1 MAILPPPELKHVLLV
16 GPPGSGK
23 GTLGPHLSELL
34 RDRIVA
40 QVMAEHLAD
49 GFILDGYPRNVRQAD
64 ELDRVLAADGRRIQL
79 VLELIVPDEVASA
92 RLSRRARM
100 ESRSDDNPDTVA
112 ARLVTYRREVVP
124 LLAHYADRVRRVSA
138 SGDLDEVFERAER
151 ALSSLPKGA
160 RAGQARSEEHTSELQ
175 SRRDLVCRLR
185 LEKKNNTQ
193 LNPYRNRRGTQS
205 CFRHIALGGR

>member
-1 MAILPPPELKHVLLV
+1 MATFPSELRHVLLA

-23 GTLGPHLSELL
+23 GTVGPHLSELL
-34 RDRIVA
+34 GVPHVSSGQLLRASVKEGDPHHIGEQVARGHLVPDRVVA
-40 QVMAEHLAD
+40 QVMSEHLAD
-49 GFILDGYPRNVRQAD
+49 GFILDGYPRNVRQAA
-64 ELDRVLAADGRRIQL
+64 ELDRVLSDSGRRVQL

-112 ARLVTYRREVVP
+112 ARLVTYRREAVA

-138 SGDLDEVFERAER
+138 SGDLDEVFQRAER

-160 RAGQARSEEHTSELQ
+160 RASQA
-175 SRRDLVCRLR
+175 
-185 LEKKNNTQ
+185 
-193 LNPYRNRRGTQS
+193 
-205 CFRHIALGGR
+205 

>member
-1 MAILPPPELKHVLLV
+1 MATVPSELKHVLLV

-34 RDRIVA
+34 HVPHVSSGQLLRASVAAGDPFHIAEQVSRGHMVPDRVVA
-40 QVMAEHLAD
+40 QVMADRIGD

-64 ELDRVLAADGRRIQL
+64 ELDRVLADDGRQVQL

-112 ARLVTYRREVVP
+112 ARLVTYRREAVP

-151 ALSSLPKGA
+151 AVSSLPKGV
-160 RAGQARSEEHTSELQ
+160 RAQ
-175 SRRDLVCRLR
+175 
-185 LEKKNNTQ
+185 
-193 LNPYRNRRGTQS
+193 
-205 CFRHIALGGR
+205 

>member
-1 MAILPPPELKHVLLV
+1 MTIRPFDLKHLLLV

-34 RDRIVA
+34 GVPHVSSGQLLRASVADGDPHRISEQVNRGHMIPDRIVA
-40 QVMAEHLAD
+40 QVMAEHLAN

-64 ELDRVLAADGRRIQL
+64 ELDRVLAADGRQIQL
-79 VLELIVPDEVASA
+79 VLELVMPDEVASA

-100 ESRSDDNPDTVA
+100 ESRSDDNPDTVS
-112 ARLVTYRREVVP
+112 ARLVTYRREAVP

-160 RAGQARSEEHTSELQ
+160 RARQGAPDGQA
-175 SRRDLVCRLR
+175 
-185 LEKKNNTQ
+185 
-193 LNPYRNRRGTQS
+193 
-205 CFRHIALGGR
+205 

>member
-138 SGDLDEVFERAER
+138 SGDLDEVFQRAER
-151 ALSSLPKGA
+151 ALSSLPSAGA
-160 RAGQARSEEHTSELQ
+160 GPAGGAGRGRGPRCGRPGRHSLAPGDH
-175 SRRDLVCRLR
+175 RRDG
-185 LEKKNNTQ
+185 
-193 LNPYRNRRGTQS
+193 RRHG
-205 CFRHIALGGR
+205 RGAGGGQR

>member
-1 MAILPPPELKHVLLV
+1 MATFPSELRHVLLV

-23 GTLGPHLSELL
+23 GTVGPHLSELL
-34 RDRIVA
+34 GVPHVSSGQLLRASVKEGDPHHIGEQVARGHLVPDR
-40 QVMAEHLAD
+40 
-49 GFILDGYPRNVRQAD
+49 
-64 ELDRVLAADGRRIQL
+64 
-79 VLELIVPDEVASA
+79 IVPDEVASA

-112 ARLVTYRREVVP
+112 ARLVTYRREAVA

-160 RAGQARSEEHTSELQ
+160 RASQA
-175 SRRDLVCRLR
+175 
-185 LEKKNNTQ
+185 
-193 LNPYRNRRGTQS
+193 
-205 CFRHIALGGR
+205 

>member
-1 MAILPPPELKHVLLV
+1 MATPPPVLKHLLLV

-23 GTLGPHLSELL
+23 GTLGPHLSDLLSVPHISSGQLL
-34 RDRIVA
+34 RASVDTGDPHHINEQVSRGHLVPDRVVA
-40 QVMAEHLAD
+40 QVVAEYLAN

-64 ELDRVLAADGRRIQL
+64 ELDRVLAADGRQIQL
-79 VLELIVPDEVASA
+79 VLELVMPDDVASA

-112 ARLVTYRREVVP
+112 ARLVTYRREAVP

-138 SGDLDEVFERAER
+138 SGDLDEVFQRAER

-160 RAGQARSEEHTSELQ
+160 RAQHAAPSADG
-175 SRRDLVCRLR
+175 
-185 LEKKNNTQ
+185 
-193 LNPYRNRRGTQS
+193 
-205 CFRHIALGGR
+205 

>member
-1 MAILPPPELKHVLLV
+1 MATLPSELRHVLLV

-23 GTLGPHLSELL
+23 GTVGPHLSELL
-34 RDRIVA
+34 GVPHVSSGRLLRQSVEHGDEHHIGDQVARGHLIPDRNVA
-40 QVMAEHLAD
+40 QVMADHLTD
-49 GFILDGYPRNVRQAD
+49 GFILDGYPRNVRQAE
-64 ELDRVLAADGRRIQL
+64 ELDRVLADDGRRVQL

-112 ARLVTYRREVVP
+112 ARLVTYRREAVP

-138 SGDLDEVFERAER
+138 SADLDDVFQRTER

-160 RAGQARSEEHTSELQ
+160 RAS
-175 SRRDLVCRLR
+175 
-185 LEKKNNTQ
+185 N
-193 LNPYRNRRGTQS
+193 
-205 CFRHIALGGR
+205 

>member
-34 RDRIVA
+34 RARHVSSGQLLRASVTAGDPHRIGEQVSRGHMIPDRIVA

-138 SGDLDEVFERAER
+138 SGDLDEVFQRAER
-151 ALSSLPKGA
+151 ALSSLPRGA
-160 RAGQARSEEHTSELQ
+160 RAGQGAPST
-175 SRRDLVCRLR
+175 D
-185 LEKKNNTQ
+185 
-193 LNPYRNRRGTQS
+193 
-205 CFRHIALGGR
+205 A